1 MIKPILEAAGLR
13 PIIIISPLPRFL
25 LRGCCNSTSHIPNL
39 SSPDYRRNLEDSIF
53 DCRKNLKDFAFRLGM
68 RNVRILG
75 PWNGVCRLSNNIWS
89 TDRSPFS
96 VCLQLHRQHDNG
108 DVCSTSTL
116 HWALVSLP
124 PVTSVAGCP
133 AGSLTLQ
140 AEAGEVSSTV
150 PAALITV

>member
-39 SSPDYRRNLEDSIF
+39 SSPNYRRNLEDSIF

-89 TDRSPFS
+89 TDPVHPSLS
-96 VCLQLHRQHDNG
+96 AYNCIANTITEMYVVLVHCT
-108 DVCSTSTL
+108 V
-116 HWALVSLP
+116 HW
-124 PVTSVAGCP
+124 
-133 AGSLTLQ
+133 
-140 AEAGEVSSTV
+140 
-150 PAALITV
+150 

>member
-39 SSPDYRRNLEDSIF
+39 SSPDYRRNLVCATSLSLGPGMVSADS
-53 DCRKNLKDFAFRLGM
+53 ATTSGA
-68 RNVRILG
+68 RILF
-75 PWNGVCRLSNNIWS
+75 V
-89 TDRSPFS
+89 S
-96 VCLQLHRQHDNG
+96 VCLQLHHKHDNG
-108 DVCSTSTL
+108 DVRSTSTL
-116 HWALVSLP
+116 HCALVSLP

-133 AGSLTLQ
+133 VGSLTLQ